1 MGAEPLL
8 ALLVGAELSGISEV
22 RGRAVVIDRADID
35 TDQIIPAHWLRRIE
49 RTGYGAG
56 LFEAWRRDPAFPL
69 NDPRYAGAA
78 ILVAGANFGCGSSR
92 EHAAWA
98 LVEGGFRAIV
108 APSFADIFRANAI
121 GHGLV
126 PVALAPAIV
135 ERLMRAVERD
145 PALKLRIDVADAAV
159 DVPELDLHAL
169 FPLEPHARNRLVRG
183 LDDIA
188 VTLAHEDVIAR
199 YEAARPEWMPRV
211 TYRR

>member
-1 MGAEPLL
+1 M
-8 ALLVGAELSGISEV
+8 SGVTEV
-22 RGRAVVIDRADID
+22 RGRAAVIDRADID

-56 LFEAWRRDPAFPL
+56 LFEAWKRDPAFSL
-69 NDPRYAGAA
+69 NDPRYAGAS
-78 ILVAGANFGCGSSR
+78 ILIAGANFGCGSSR

-98 LVEGGFRAIV
+98 LAEGGFRAIV

-126 PVALAPAIV
+126 PVAPTAAVV
-135 ERLMRAVERD
+135 ERLMRAIERD
-145 PALKLRIDVADAAV
+145 PQVELRIDVANAAI
-159 DVPELDLHAL
+159 DVPALELHAI
-169 FPLEPHARNRLVRG
+169 FPLEEHARNRLVQG

-188 VTLAHEDVIAR
+188 VTMTHEDAIAR
-199 YEAARPEWMPRV
+199 YEAARPEWLPRV

>member
-1 MGAEPLL
+1 M
-8 ALLVGAELSGISEV
+8 SGVAEV
-22 RGRAVVIDRADID
+22 RGRALPIDRADID
-35 TDQIIPAHWLRRIE
+35 TDQIIPAHWLRRVE

-56 LFEAWRRDPAFPL
+56 LFEAWKRDPAFPL

-78 ILVAGANFGCGSSR
+78 ILIAGANFGCGSSR

-98 LVEGGFRAIV
+98 LAEGGFRAIV

-126 PVALAPAIV
+126 PVALPAAVV
-135 ERLMRAVERD
+135 ERLMRAVERE
-145 PALKLRIDVADAAV
+145 PAIELRIDVADAAV
-159 DVPELDLHAL
+159 DVAALELHAL
-169 FPLEPHARNRLVRG
+169 FPLEPHARNRLVQG

-188 VTLAHEDVIAR
+188 ITMAHEDAIAR
-199 YEAARPEWMPRV
+199 YEAARAEWLPRV